1 MVLGMA
7 AGVANVFG
15 GILEYWEESFDI
27 FKFVQVTFEWIFF
40 IIGIFKLCLSIV
52 IKKFYKLGRVLVIDW

>member
-15 GILEYWEESFDI
+15 GILEYWKESFDI
-27 FKFVQVTFEWIFF
+27 FKFVQVTFE
-40 IIGIFKLCLSIV
+40 
-52 IKKFYKLGRVLVIDW
+52 